1 MDKVYSTILSLTI
14 SCFVTYSL
22 IVPTSHVFGLE
33 DSTAVN
39 SLVDASDPPQS
50 ATTTEQTSK
59 DNTQEIVTRSNSEPQ
74 KVDDPKSEQGST
86 EQSEQTT
93 KDSSSTDRTPPG
105 RVGTVTVKI
114 ISSSQI
120 DLKWTGVKDSDL
132 HHYNVFM
139 GTKSSFKVT
148 PGVTV
153 PGGGRLQ
160 QIPILLPV

>member
-1 MDKVYSTILSLTI
+1 M
-14 SCFVTYSL
+14 

-93 KDSSSTDRTPPG
+93 KASSSNDRTP
-105 RVGTVTVKI
+105 
-114 ISSSQI
+114 ISKQSEQ
-120 DLKWTGVKDSDL
+120 T
-132 HHYNVFM
+132 
-139 GTKSSFKVT
+139 TKEY
-148 PGVTV
+148 
-153 PGGGRLQ
+153 
-160 QIPILLPV
+160 